1 MLYPDPSMFPISFYI
16 PSRLPTPVVSV
27 FLSLPYPSVTDKL
40 LSDPS
45 SIFFLLSP
53 ASLSAASTLASLS
66 ALTLTPSGITAS
78 VPTSNILHSHR
89 GRLQSSTN
97 GHGQGHTLST
107 SFEDNT
113 PLTLIGGIASSVPS
127 ISFIQDL
134 GDGEVDVEDF
144 DDDAISVN
152 GSSKKVAKGVKVKKR
167 GTIFQCESCSKVN
180 PPSLT

>member
-1 MLYPDPSMFPISFYI
+1 M
-16 PSRLPTPVVSV
+16 
-27 FLSLPYPSVTDKL
+27 
-40 LSDPS
+40 
-45 SIFFLLSP
+45 
-53 ASLSAASTLASLS
+53 
-66 ALTLTPSGITAS
+66 
-78 VPTSNILHSHR
+78 
-89 GRLQSSTN
+89 
-97 GHGQGHTLST
+97 
-107 SFEDNT
+107 
-113 PLTLIGGIASSVPS
+113 PS